1 MGGPSLCV
9 SALFCFK
16 EHVLSGAVYQLDPN
30 LCGSLSNKGSVPGV
44 LVPGPSQLVHRQ
56 TDRPL
61 LAGKEPASCPHHPV
75 MEVPLAQLAARVGKR
90 VSTGLY
96 FALD

>member
-1 MGGPSLCV
+1 MVLSTSWAQIFVALCLTKEVFLESWFQVLPSL
-9 SALFCFK
+9 FI
-16 EHVLSGAVYQLDPN
+16 D
-30 LCGSLSNKGSVPGV
+30 
-44 LVPGPSQLVHRQ
+44 RQ